1 MDVEVYLNRIPEA
14 EVFDRS
20 YINGIIEESGKTTS
34 ANILNH
40 TIRKLMGRNVIHM
53 IILNYL

>member
-40 TIRKLMGRNVIHM
+40 TIEKLISVC
-53 IILNYL
+53 

>member
-40 TIRKLMGRNVIHM
+40 TIEKLIKEDMV
-53 IILNYL
+53 